1 MLSAMPRRMDFP
13 LGSGMEELGQQ
24 RKNFTDHAIATP
36 ISCTDEPVDSL
47 SSVYMVDWPASSS
60 Q

>member
-1 MLSAMPRRMDFP
+1 MDFP
-13 LGSGMEELGQQ
+13 LGSGMEELGQE
-24 RKNFTDHAIATP
+24 RKNFTDHFAIATP

-47 SSVYMVDWPASSS
+47 SSVYMVDWPASSMKDGL